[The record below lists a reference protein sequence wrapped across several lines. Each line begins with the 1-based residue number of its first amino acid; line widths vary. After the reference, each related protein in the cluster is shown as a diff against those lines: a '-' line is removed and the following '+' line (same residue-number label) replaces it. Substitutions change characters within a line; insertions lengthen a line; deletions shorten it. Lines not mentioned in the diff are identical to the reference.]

1 MWLTFR
7 KSFPVYNNAVLN
19 VTISCTMTL
28 PYSLSLRSP
37 FDKEFNCQN
46 YCIWSSA
53 EIKFPGLSAVLNG
66 MLPPALQSVDIKNA
80 PVYTSDRQTAT
91 VTFLINYSALPG
103 EVENIYRNFATLD
116 SLASRTLLR
125 PAMEQIASVLV
136 LLRPTQPY
144 VNVLD

>member
-1 MWLTFR
+1 
-7 KSFPVYNNAVLN
+7 
-19 VTISCTMTL
+19 MTL

-37 FDKEFNCQN
+37 FDKEVNCQN

-91 VTFLINYSALPG
+91 VTFSINYSALPG

-125 PAMEQIASVLV
+125 PAKEQIASVLV